1 METNTSASM
10 RGTALVAG
18 IGYLII
24 IACGIFAEFFIRG
37 SLIETGNAAETARN
51 IRESETFFRF
61 GIAGDVIMILA
72 DVIVGFALYRLFRPV
87 SGSLALVAA
96 WFRLAQA
103 AVLAAMLVML
113 FLTLQLVTDSQYANV
128 FGSDQLDALVLLFAE
143 AHSYGYILAL
153 FFFGAHLA
161 VLGFLV
167 LRSTSAPNFLGV
179 LFMFAAAGYLLDS
192 FANVLL
198 SNYSDYETL
207 FAIAV
212 FAPAFVG
219 ELAMGIWLIARAGRG
234 SQAPRLRS
242 AGRAAVR
249 A

>member
-1 METNTSASM
+1 
-10 RGTALVAG
+10 
-18 IGYLII
+18 
-24 IACGIFAEFFIRG
+24 
-37 SLIETGNAAETARN
+37 
-51 IRESETFFRF
+51 
-61 GIAGDVIMILA
+61 MILA
-72 DVIVGFALYRLFRPV
+72 DVVVGFALYRLFRPV

-103 AVLAAMLVML
+103 AVLAAMLVTL
-113 FLTLQLVTDSQYANV
+113 FLTLQLVTNSQYANA
-128 FGSDQLDALVLLFAE
+128 FGGDQLDALVLLFAE

-167 LRSTSAPNFLGV
+167 LRSTSAPNILGV
-179 LFMFAAAGYLLDS
+179 LLMFASAGYLLDS

-207 FAIAV
+207 FGIAV

-219 ELAMGIWLIARAGRG
+219 ELAMGIWLVG
-234 SQAPRLRS
+234 SCRSPSPGPRLAS
-242 AGRAAVR
+242 AGRAPVGA
-249 A
+249 